1 MTNREALDGKPYAGS
16 PHVWFG
22 EGEVASCTAAALL
35 WRWTCRRQ
43 PERRA
48 SGRAVTPRLCKLMVA
63 VLAALPIA
71 KCARAADAI
80 VSSGDVDALV
90 RALNA
95 AVDGDTITLESG
107 TYDLTGL
114 TPTKTSGYATAYL
127 KLMGKRIILRGESDK
142 HWSLKSPEEETV
154 LRGGNGGA
162 IFYAH
167 GQKPR
172 WSAIYNITFE
182 NGRQPADSGNSSKV
196 GGGALSWAT
205 SDGCSPSEGYGFV
218 SNCVFRNCGSAYDG
232 GATYGIDAFDCL
244 YTNCYSAANGG
255 GAFGFFKRA
264 ANYYHTNL
272 FANCVFVENVAAT
285 NGGALYCEHI
295 DTVNGCVFKDNF
307 ASNAC
312 GGLCSKT
319 LGGTVSDC
327 TFVSNMARR
336 VRLGRQIDKVV
347 DVRCC
352 TFLNW
357 GDIHAKSIDRCIFDG
372 CRAEFVSNAIALVTF
387 DAGTGTGRLANS
399 LFTGCFAPRVIVS
412 AGVMADIEN
421 CTFVGNS
428 IAGHSDNLKNW
439 FFYAFKD
446 ADTSAR
452 GTNCIVNCLFVTNVI
467 TSNTSGSEGWDL
479 NFNATAGALNI
490 VSNSLYVS
498 GWGGL
503 PPEQWNFMKGT
514 VSFAAGVGKY
524 SSAPY
529 YMPQR
534 RSAAVDAGLDLT
546 WMPMGV
552 DLAGNPRIVGDHV
565 DIGCYEYVLPI
576 SGTVFSI
583 R

>member
-1 MTNREALDGKPYAGS
+1 M
-16 PHVWFG
+16 
-22 EGEVASCTAAALL
+22 LL
-35 WRWTCRRQ
+35 SKLVMPGIFDFTCMITHIT
-43 PERRA
+43 
-48 SGRAVTPRLCKLMVA
+48 VT
-63 VLAALPIA
+63 
-71 KCARAADAI
+71 
-80 VSSGDVDALV
+80 
-90 RALNA
+90 
-95 AVDGDTITLESG
+95 
-107 TYDLTGL
+107 
-114 TPTKTSGYATAYL
+114 
-127 KLMGKRIILRGESDK
+127 
-142 HWSLKSPEEETV
+142 
-154 LRGGNGGA
+154 
-162 IFYAH
+162 
-167 GQKPR
+167 
-172 WSAIYNITFE
+172 
-182 NGRQPADSGNSSKV
+182 
-196 GGGALSWAT
+196 
-205 SDGCSPSEGYGFV
+205 
-218 SNCVFRNCGSAYDG
+218 
-232 GATYGIDAFDCL
+232 
-244 YTNCYSAANGG
+244 
-255 GAFGFFKRA
+255 
-264 ANYYHTNL
+264 YHTNL

-295 DTVNGCVFKDNF
+295 DTVNGCIFKDNF

-336 VRLGRQIDKVV
+336 VRLGRQIDKVA

-372 CRAEFVSNAIALVTF
+372 CRAEFVDNATALVTF

-428 IAGHSDNLKNW
+428 IAGHSDNHKNW

-446 ADTSAR
+446 ADTSAL

-552 DLAGNPRIVGDHV
+552 DLAGNPRIVGDHA
-565 DIGCYEYVLPI
+565 DIGCYECVLPI
-576 SGTVFSI
+576 SGTVFLI

>member
-1 MTNREALDGKPYAGS
+1 MTTRKTRDGKPYAGS

-71 KCARAADAI
+71 KCARAADPII

-90 RALNA
+90 HALKIA
-95 AVDGDTITLESG
+95 GDGATITLESG

-167 GQKPR
+167 GKVPR
-172 WSAIYNITFE
+172 LSAIYNITFE
-182 NGRQPADSGNSSKV
+182 NGRQPADSGNSHKV
-196 GGGALSWAT
+196 G
-205 SDGCSPSEGYGFV
+205 
-218 SNCVFRNCGSAYDG
+218 
-232 GATYGIDAFDCL
+232 
-244 YTNCYSAANGG
+244 
-255 GAFGFFKRA
+255 
-264 ANYYHTNL
+264 
-272 FANCVFVENVAAT
+272 
-285 NGGALYCEHI
+285 GGALYCEHI

-336 VRLGRQIDKVV
+336 VRLGRQIDKVA

-428 IAGHSDNLKNW
+428 IAGHNQLNKNW
-439 FFYAFKD
+439 FFYASKD
-446 ADTSAR
+446 ADTSAL

-467 TSNTSGSEGWDL
+467 TSTTSGSEGWDL
-479 NFNATAGALNI
+479 NFNATSGALNI

-498 GWGGL
+498 GWGGAK
-503 PPEQWNFMKGT
+503 PEQWNFMKGT

-565 DIGCYEYVLPI
+565 DIGCYECVLPI